1 MIDSGNLV
9 LVAVSG
15 GPDSVALMHAL
26 HTLAGDLRFR
36 LLVAHFNHELRGSE
50 SRLDEE
56 FVVEMANSLA
66 LPVEVGSA
74 GDRLRQRP
82 REVSLEEAARR
93 LRYEFLEA
101 AARRLGAQKV
111 ATAHT
116 MDDQAETVLMRIVQG
131 TGPGGLA
138 GIRPVR
144 EGFIIRPLLQCRSRE
159 VADFLREIRVAARID
174 ASNRDPA
181 FLRNRIRHDLL
192 PILEK
197 DFNPKIVEA
206 LTRISSV
213 EREVDRYLRV
223 RAENALEEC
232 AEWSAGK
239 MRLALD
245 RFGDYDIALQSYIL
259 RAAIGEMLG
268 ELTDI
273 SFKHLQL
280 LLDLTR
286 REDTPF
292 KQVSLPGS
300 LVAYRDR
307 GGLVLTRDEPHG
319 EARSETI
326 SVPGVTS
333 LRTSFPAGP
342 APGRL
347 GTVNSGEALFDW
359 DTVRP
364 PLQVRCWRPGDR
376 FRPAGMRGSKKI
388 QDFFVDEKVPR
399 WIRHRTPLLVDRGAV
414 HWIIGYRTSELSK
427 VRDCTTRVLRVEAI
441 PSTE

>member
-1 MIDSGNLV
+1 M
-9 LVAVSG
+9 
-15 GPDSVALMHAL
+15 
-26 HTLAGDLRFR
+26 
-36 LLVAHFNHELRGSE
+36 
-50 SRLDEE
+50 
-56 FVVEMANSLA
+56 
-66 LPVEVGSA
+66 
-74 GDRLRQRP
+74 RQRP
-82 REVSLEEAARR
+82 RDVSLEEAGRL

-101 AARRLGAQKV
+101 ATRRLGAQKA

-116 MDDQAETVLMRIVQG
+116 MDDQAETVLMRIIQG

-144 EGFIIRPLLQCRSRE
+144 EGFVIRPLLRCRSRD
-159 VADFLREIRVAARID
+159 VGDFLRDIRVAARID
-174 ASNRDPA
+174 ASNQDPA
-181 FLRNRIRHDLL
+181 FLRNRIRRDLL
-192 PILEK
+192 PVLEK
-197 DFNPKIVEA
+197 GFNPKIVEA

-213 EREVDRYLRV
+213 EREVDRYLRTL
-223 RAENALEEC
+223 AENALEEC

-245 RFGDYDIALQSYIL
+245 RFGDYDVALQSYML

-268 ELTDI
+268 RLTDI

-286 REDTPF
+286 REETPF

-307 GGLVLTRDEPHG
+307 GGLVLTQEKPHG
-319 EARSETI
+319 KERSEGI
-326 SVPGVTS
+326 QVPGIT
-333 LRTSFPAGP
+333 LLPGFGLEIRTSFLVGRD
-342 APGRL
+342 PGHL

-359 DTVRP
+359 DAVRP

-376 FRPAGMRGSKKI
+376 FRPAGMRGSQKI

-399 WIRHRTPLLVDRGAV
+399 WIRHRTPLLVDRGAI
-414 HWIIGYRTSELSK
+414 HWIIGYRTSELSR
-427 VRDCTTRVLRVEAI
+427 VRDCTTRILRVEAI